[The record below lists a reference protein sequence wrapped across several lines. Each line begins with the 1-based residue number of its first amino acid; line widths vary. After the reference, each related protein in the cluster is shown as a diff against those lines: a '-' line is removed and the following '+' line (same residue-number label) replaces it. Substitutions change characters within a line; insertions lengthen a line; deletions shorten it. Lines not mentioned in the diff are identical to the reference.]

1 MSKRF
6 CWWPWKSFFWHM
18 GNNRPRNLVVRGTLH
33 ILRKTGC
40 FIWSLP
46 LNTHT
51 HTRRKKTQLIWIHLW
66 NTWNVQLKCTTS
78 IKTRWLK
85 VLKLTRN
92 YSNLS
97 HFLHARLY
105 VWLKQE
111 VGRNGSQTGC
121 CFLRSNGKT
130 RRWVE
135 TTEWEGESLRR
146 VVVVCCGEPLKEWVT
161 HHVRVHD
168 NSREWEVAWKGIPT
182 QTLTVKLLAPAVPQQ
197 RHEANVLTL
206 SQRKAKAF
214 LWVLL
219 DEVQRKEKRNCLDV
233 KLSKIMHLFLFAFQ
247 QRRLQGSSISSTWF
261 EDKWL
266 CDQHKNINI
275 WVSPRPNSLV
285 NIEDKMGAKTRPCGT
300 S

>member
-1 MSKRF
+1 MICWFLSDTNNDNMLHFYYSTETCPRDSADGPEKAFSDTQETDPETWLWGELFTFWGRQVVLFGRF
-6 CWWPWKSFFWHM
+6 LW
-18 GNNRPRNLVVRGTLH
+18 
-33 ILRKTGC
+33 
-40 FIWSLP
+40 
-46 LNTHT
+46 THT

-78 IKTRWLK
+78 IKTWWLK

-92 YSNLS
+92 CSNLS

-105 VWLKQE
+105 VRLKQE

-146 VVVVCCGEPLKEWVT
+146 VVVVCCGEPLEEWVT

-233 KLSKIMHLFLFAFQ
+233 KLSKIMHLFLFAF
-247 QRRLQGSSISSTWF
+247 
-261 EDKWL
+261 
-266 CDQHKNINI
+266 
-275 WVSPRPNSLV
+275 
-285 NIEDKMGAKTRPCGT
+285 
-300 S
+300 